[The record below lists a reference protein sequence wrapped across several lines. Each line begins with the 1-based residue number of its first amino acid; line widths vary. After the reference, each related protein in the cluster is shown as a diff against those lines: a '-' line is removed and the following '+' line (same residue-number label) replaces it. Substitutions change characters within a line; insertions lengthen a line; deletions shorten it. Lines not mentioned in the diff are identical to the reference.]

1 MINLYVCKSLTPVN
15 SGDSGIVENSCVYDR
30 HLGAGLHDQPER
42 GVVHVGA
49 VGQVQVLQGDMFF
62 FILSRETS
70 KQQRRNMKEG
80 FSPGS
85 PSDELTLP
93 QLIQPLIPSG
103 KPDRGKSSK
112 GRKYI
117 SSC

>member
-1 MINLYVCKSLTPVN
+1 MN
-15 SGDSGIVENSCVYDR
+15 SGDSGIVEHSCVYDP
-30 HLGAGLHDQPER
+30 HLRAGLHDQPER
-42 GVVHVGA
+42 GVVHMGA
-49 VGQVQVLQGDMFF
+49 VGQVQVLQGNMFF
-62 FILSRETS
+62 FILTRETD

-85 PSDELTLP
+85 PSDELTLR